1 MNPPFYLFGFGP
13 HRRKILY
20 QAGQLRD
27 ALTGEVLFTFAIA
40 DERIQPDAYRVT
52 LTCRDGS
59 GAVITEDETGV
70 QLTQH
75 GNSVYLTQSPV
86 RLPRFDGKRHAPL
99 LRALHGELLINI
111 MPCGPVP
118 NLWTYPRPWYRDA
131 AMMALCFAATNN
143 LDLIAPWINGL
154 TQPYDYNN
162 KGVAEADNLGQAL
175 FLISLVSNA
184 SHPLVSKILNEVPK
198 YLRGNHICG
207 LSDYAEHPVY
217 QTKWLKYGL
226 RALNL
231 PDPYT
236 IPAVPDSY
244 SALFWMDFR
253 DQHVA
258 YPRFDAEHL
267 AKWPYL
273 NIAEAHFY
281 NDPIPLPA
289 LTYPLTREAEASEAN
304 YWRMSL
310 VGQNYITQRLAVP
323 HTWHAA
329 ELFLYL
335 LDPHTPA

>member
-1 MNPPFYLFGFGP
+1 
-13 HRRKILY
+13 
-20 QAGQLRD
+20 
-27 ALTGEVLFTFAIA
+27 
-40 DERIQPDAYRVT
+40 
-52 LTCRDGS
+52 
-59 GAVITEDETGV
+59 
-70 QLTQH
+70 
-75 GNSVYLTQSPV
+75 
-86 RLPRFDGKRHAPL
+86 
-99 LRALHGELLINI
+99 
-111 MPCGPVP
+111 
-118 NLWTYPRPWYRDA
+118 
-131 AMMALCFAATNN
+131 MMALCFAATNN

-154 TQPYDYNN
+154 SQPYDYNN

-184 SHPLVSKILNEVPK
+184 SHPLVAKVLKEVSK

-226 RALNL
+226 RALGL

-236 IPAVPDSY
+236 IPAVSDSY

-258 YPRFDAEHL
+258 HPRFDAEHL

-281 NDPIPLPA
+281 NDPIPLPTLA
-289 LTYPLTREAEASEAN
+289 YPLTREAEATEAH

-310 VGQNYITQRLAVP
+310 VGQNYVTQRLAAP

-335 LDPHTPA
+335 LDPKTPA